1 MLRKREQGIE
11 DLRRH
16 GQWSD
21 VWKRL
26 MDNKLAMVGLGII
39 VVLILVAIFSK
50 WIAPYDYAA
59 QNIREKFQFPNGQHW
74 LGTDNYG
81 RDIFSRII
89 VGARISLLVSLL
101 ALVIS
106 LVIGGALGCVAGYFG
121 GKVDTIIMRLMDILM
136 AVPALLLAVSI
147 STALGTGVF
156 NTALAIAVAGILGG
170 GLVSAMIA
178 LGITMWTGF
187 ARLARSHSLA
197 LKNVPYVQA
206 ARLAGKRGPVIMIA
220 HILPN
225 IIGPI
230 LTNALTQIGTT
241 MIGISGLSFLGL
253 GVVPPTAEW
262 GSMINESRAY
272 IQIAPWAV
280 LYPALAT
287 IVTII
292 VFNYLGDCVMEY
304 RNED

>member
-1 MLRKREQGIE
+1 MKRKQKKIKQIKVIIIAALALLLVLIALFASAIAPNDPYQTNALSIRTAPNSEYWFGT
-11 DLRRH
+11 
-16 GQWSD
+16 
-21 VWKRL
+21 
-26 MDNKLAMVGLGII
+26 DNLGRC
-39 VVLILVAIFSK
+39 VFARVLYGARTTIAATFILVAISF
-50 WIAPYDYAA
+50 
-59 QNIREKFQFPNGQHW
+59 
-74 LGTDNYG
+74 
-81 RDIFSRII
+81 I
-89 VGARISLLVSLL
+89 VGSIIGVLCGYYGGILDEIMMRIADVML
-101 ALVIS
+101 AFPQMV
-106 LVIGGALGCVAGYFG
+106 V
-121 GKVDTIIMRLMDILM
+121 
-136 AVPALLLAVSI
+136 
-147 STALGTGVF
+147 
-156 NTALAIAVAGILGG
+156 AIAVAGILGG
-170 GLVSAMIA
+170 GLISAMIA

-187 ARLARSHSLA
+187 ARLARSHTLSI
-197 LKNVPYVQA
+197 KNYPYVQA
-206 ARLAGKRGPVIMIA
+206 AKLAGKSGFSIMVI

-225 IIGPI
+225 IIAPI

-280 LYPALAT
+280 LYPALAS